1 MIWLISWRNVW
12 RNKLRSSVV
21 IIAVS
26 LGVFAGVFSM
36 AFYKGMAIQ
45 RIKSAIKTEVSHIQ
59 LHTAAYEKADEID
72 KTLDSADTRLSFI
85 LTQTGVEAASKRLI
99 VNAIIN
105 SAEKGGG
112 IRLFGVDRENE
123 AKVTD
128 IKNRLV
134 EGNYLE
140 DLKRGKP
147 IVIGKKLAI
156 KLGVKV
162 GSKLVIGMLDS
173 KGQPVYQQFRVGG
186 IFKTVNNVYDETL
199 AFIAYEDL
207 RQIAGLPEGS
217 AHELAVY
224 MSGTENS
231 TLLANLLKSNFPN
244 LDVKEW
250 NEILPELG
258 YLSESMDF
266 FMYIF
271 IIIILLALGF
281 GIVNTMLMVVLE
293 RIHELGML
301 MAVGMNKI
309 KVFKMIMLE
318 TIFLS
323 LTGGIFGIILGS
335 VIASVYKTRGIDLSG
350 LYGDGFGA
358 IGYDSVIYT
367 VVQVDMIIGITIL
380 VILTGIIAS
389 VFPAVKALG
398 LNPAEAIRTDV

>member
-21 IIAVS
+21 ITAVS

-59 LHTAAYEKADEID
+59 LHNPAFEKVDEILNY
-72 KTLDSADTRLSFI
+72 LDSADIRLNYI
-85 LTQTGVEAASKRLI
+85 RAKNGVEAASKRLI
-99 VNAIIN
+99 VNAIVN

-112 IRLFGVDRENE
+112 IRLFGIDRENE

-134 EGNYLE
+134 EGIYLE
-140 DLKRGKP
+140 NLKRGNP
-147 IVIGKKLAI
+147 IVIGKKLAD
-156 KLGVKV
+156 KLGVRI
-162 GSKLVIGMLDS
+162 GSKLVIGMIDS
-173 KGQPVYQQFRVGG
+173 KGQPVYNQFRVGG
-186 IFKTVNNVYDETL
+186 IFKTVNSFYDETL
-199 AFIAYEDL
+199 AFINYEEL

-224 MSGTENS
+224 LGGTENS
-231 TLLANLLKSNFPN
+231 VLLVDLLKSEFPN

-309 KVFKMIMLE
+309 RIFKMIMLE
-318 TIFLS
+318 TVFLS
-323 LTGGIFGIILGS
+323 LTGGVIGIIIGS
-335 VIASVYKTRGIDLSG
+335 VVSEIYKTRGIDLSG
-350 LYGDGFGA
+350 LYGVGFSA
-358 IGYDSVIYT
+358 LGYDSVIYT
-367 VVQVDMIIGITIL
+367 VIQVDMIIGITSL
-380 VILTGIIAS
+380 VILTGIVAS